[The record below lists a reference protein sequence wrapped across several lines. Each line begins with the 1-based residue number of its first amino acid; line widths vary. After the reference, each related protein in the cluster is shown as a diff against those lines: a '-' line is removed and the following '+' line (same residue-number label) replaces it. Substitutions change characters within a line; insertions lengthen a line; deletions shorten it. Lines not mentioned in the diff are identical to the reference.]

1 MKNLT
6 LSLLCLIAF
15 AQSYAQPFNWAKRIG
30 DLTGE
35 VIVDMT
41 TDAAGNV
48 YSVGQFEGT
57 VDFDPGAG
65 TFYMVAAGTHPNGF
79 VCKLDASGNF
89 VWAKK
94 IEYASTCK
102 SITLDNSGNI
112 YLTGY
117 FLGSYTDFDP
127 GPATYTLNAV
137 GSYDAFVTKW
147 DASGNFIW
155 AKQLGGIN
163 QDDGTQI
170 VLDASGNIYC
180 AGTFN
185 GTADFDPGPGTY
197 TLSTG
202 HATANTDIFLC
213 KLNASGNF
221 VWAKQVT
228 RSGNNTEY
236 CTGLAIDGAGN
247 VLIGGNFGGVGDF
260 DPDLVINNNINA
272 SGGYDMFV
280 TKLNSSGILVWVKT
294 IGGTGNDYCN
304 GMRLNASGNI
314 YMTGTFIGTVD
325 FDPDAGVTPLSY
337 PSGSSYVLSLTGAGA
352 FTWVKAIGGTSRAI
366 DLDASGN
373 ILLTGVF
380 KGTADFDPG
389 AATFSLSTSYPSYND
404 AFVAKLDNSGSFIWA
419 GQLGG
424 DDNDSGAKIK
434 AGLSNSMYVAGYFEY
449 TADFDPGPSTYTLS
463 ASGSTDIFI
472 TKLTVGCIAT
482 PVSVSGSTLIC
493 QGVPT
498 TYTASAVSGA
508 SSYSWLLP
516 SGFTGSSSTNII
528 TATANGA
535 SGTLSVTANAA
546 CGSSAVILV
555 PVTVNPAPSVNVS
568 TNKNPL
574 CAGETAVLSASGAPS
589 YMWSTGETTA
599 SIMVSPSTTTG
610 FTVTGTSL
618 SGCTKSTA
626 FSQIVTICTGVAE
639 AMPPGALKLYPNP
652 TNGLFT
658 IEAAAASRAVITNV
672 FGQEIGTVELTSG
685 QNSLELLHE
694 PAGVYFIQVSD
705 HQRDHVFKLIKE

>member
-6 LSLLCLIAF
+6 LSLICLLAF

-65 TFYMVAAGTHPNGF
+65 TFYMVAAGTNPNGF

-89 VWAKK
+89 VWAKQ

-117 FLGSYTDFDP
+117 FLGSYTDFNP
-127 GPATYTLNAV
+127 GPATYTLNAF

-155 AKQLGGIN
+155 AKQLGGVN
-163 QDDGTQI
+163 EDDGTQI
-170 VLDASGNIYC
+170 TLDASGNVYC

-202 HATANTDIFLC
+202 HATANADIFLC
-213 KLNASGNF
+213 KLSASGNF

-228 RSGNNTEY
+228 RSGYNTEA
-236 CTGLAIDGAGN
+236 CTGLSVDASGN
-247 VLIGGNFGGVGDF
+247 ILIGGHFAGNGDF
-260 DPDLVINNNINA
+260 DPDPAITNNI
-272 SGGYDMFV
+272 SSSGYDIFV

-294 IGGTGNDYCN
+294 VGGTGNDYCSE
-304 GMRLNASGNI
+304 MTIDASGNT
-314 YMTGTFIGTVD
+314 YSTGTFIGTVD
-325 FDPDAGVTPLSY
+325 FDPGTGITPLSY
-337 PSGSSYVLSLTGAGA
+337 PSGSSYVLKLTGAGA
-352 FTWVKAIGGTSRAI
+352 FGWVVPMGGTVRGM
-366 DLDASGN
+366 DLDASSN

-389 AATFSLSTSYPSYND
+389 SATFSLSTSYPSYND
-404 AFVAKLDNSGSFIWA
+404 AFVTKLDNSGSFIWA

-424 DDNDSGAKIK
+424 HDNDSGAKIK

-449 TADFDPGPSTYTLS
+449 TADFDPGPSTYTLTS
-463 ASGSTDIFI
+463 NGGTTDIFI

-493 QGVPT
+493 QGTPT

-516 SGFTGSSSTNII
+516 SGFTGSSSTNVI
-528 TATANGA
+528 TVTANGT
-535 SGTLSVTANAA
+535 SGTLSVTANGA
-546 CGSSAVILV
+546 CGSSAVILI

-589 YMWSTGETTA
+589 YMWNTGETTA

-618 SGCTKSTA
+618 NGCTRSTA
-626 FSQIVTICTGVAE
+626 FSQIVTVCTGVAE
-639 AMPPGALKLYPNP
+639 ALSPGSLKLYPNP
-652 TNGLFT
+652 TKGLFT

-672 FGQEIGTVELTSG
+672 FGQEIRTIELTTG

-694 PAGVYFIQVSD
+694 PAGAYFIQVSD
-705 HQRDHVFKLIKE
+705 HQGNHAFKLIKE